1 MVPGGTASAVPV
13 TTTPS
18 APADASP
25 DTTAVNRLRIAPPD
39 PQTQEPSDASP
50 EAAVTRRELTPGAV
64 EENGGLVRSALF
76 SAAHGLAESC
86 YVELREATLG
96 RLAPNLNR
104 SDWQRALAA
113 VDAFIEAEYRYQATE
128 NTVLLERFVWRQP
141 PPGTG
146 GSGVFEGKAGSLK
159 AGSIEFGYVLN
170 FAEYPQ
176 LANAHAER
184 SSAHAALTP
193 FLKR

>member
-1 MVPGGTASAVPV
+1 MEGGKATRTHEGDELPGVASRLSRGMPRAGVIAAVGLLLAFASGWLVGRAGGSVEIPGRLEAPSAMVPGGTASAVPV

-39 PQTQEPSDASP
+39 PQSQEPSDASP
-50 EAAVTRRELTPGAV
+50 EAAVPRRELTPSAV

-96 RLAPNLNR
+96 RLAPNLNS
-104 SDWQRALAA
+104 SDWQRALAECELM
-113 VDAFIEAEYRYQATE
+113 DAR
-128 NTVLLERFVWRQP
+128 
-141 PPGTG
+141 PGPG
-146 GSGVFEGKAGSLK
+146 
-159 AGSIEFGYVLN
+159 
-170 FAEYPQ
+170 
-176 LANAHAER
+176 
-184 SSAHAALTP
+184 
-193 FLKR
+193 